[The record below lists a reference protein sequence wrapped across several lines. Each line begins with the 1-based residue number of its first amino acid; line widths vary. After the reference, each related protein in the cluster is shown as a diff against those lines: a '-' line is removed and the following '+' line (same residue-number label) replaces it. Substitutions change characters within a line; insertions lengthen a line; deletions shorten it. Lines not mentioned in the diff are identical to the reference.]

1 MQARHC
7 EFSTGL
13 RPTRLDETGDPHRNL
28 MVRSRALA
36 RRLEP
41 WAARPS
47 FETRAQESAL
57 LRMRAYFR
65 AKLERNQYFKPLF
78 LFRAPAKKQSN
89 LSCAALDCFASLAMT
104 WRVRRKPHPVIAS
117 LAPALGRP
125 GWIAAAQW
133 TSTASGLPVL

>member
-1 MQARHC
+1 MHRTSSSRRFRMKRALAFVAPGLLRLARNDGERTAETSPRHC

-13 RPTRLDETGDPHRNL
+13 RPTRVNETGAPQRNL

-57 LRMRAYFR
+57 LRMRALL
-65 AKLERNQYFKPLF
+65 AKRPTMPHVL
-78 LFRAPAKKQSN
+78 
-89 LSCAALDCFASLAMT
+89 
-104 WRVRRKPHPVIAS
+104 VRIGA
-117 LAPALGRP
+117 
-125 GWIAAAQW
+125 
-133 TSTASGLPVL
+133 